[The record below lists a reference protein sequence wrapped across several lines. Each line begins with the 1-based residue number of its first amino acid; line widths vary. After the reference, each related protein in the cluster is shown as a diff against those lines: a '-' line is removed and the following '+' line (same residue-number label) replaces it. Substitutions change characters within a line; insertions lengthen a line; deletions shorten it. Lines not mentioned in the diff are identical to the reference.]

1 MAFITAAFARNLLSE
16 IISFGW
22 QIRNSN
28 KSMAQDRFCNDFL
41 SDLKAAQFNST
52 VGLQHTFSKKSRNI
66 WLVAC
71 SIIHG
76 V

>member
-41 SDLKAAQFNST
+41 RDLKAAQFNST